1 MVKEEEMVCQSS
13 DEHSAPP
20 PRPQE
25 TDVKDAKAAMA
36 MMGLPTAFAGKW
48 EGKEEDM
55 DTEVELWCDV
65 CDLGLNSRDTYA
77 SHVRGQKHMKKL
89 QMFSVQRGLAVE
101 LPQAKTRVKVPVR
114 LQEKVVESNEPVV
127 GLAYVREVI
136 AMADQE
142 MEPHYQCS
150 LCRQQGQANCMLL
163 HLRGRHH
170 RQNYVLRKYNNLA
183 EMVDL
188 SQARLREEAAKFDE
202 RRSGGE
208 YIETIYS
215 DEAFPW
221 PSGKAPWLRENG
233 GDGEVPPGALQNF
246 GRFAELGQQGEEG
259 RVAEEKEVKPAR
271 DAELPSVEEVREPRS
286 IQEAIK
292 LLELAASLAAT
303 AAASP
308 HLPLAAGE
316 QHAVKAGLAVLRVK
330 LGAVEEGGARL
341 AQGLR
346 CLLPL
351 GQ

>member
-1 MVKEEEMVCQSS
+1 
-13 DEHSAPP
+13 
-20 PRPQE
+20 
-25 TDVKDAKAAMA
+25 

-77 SHVRGQKHMKKL
+77 SHVRGQKHMVRLVVFRMESDALLQKKL

-163 HLRGRHH
+163 HLRQAPTTPTIPRGRHH

-188 SQARLREEAAKFDE
+188 SQVL
-202 RRSGGE
+202 
-208 YIETIYS
+208 
-215 DEAFPW
+215 
-221 PSGKAPWLRENG
+221 
-233 GDGEVPPGALQNF
+233 LQ
-246 GRFAELGQQGEEG
+246 G
-259 RVAEEKEVKPAR
+259 
-271 DAELPSVEEVREPRS
+271 LPSPRRGCGRRPPS
-286 IQEAIK
+286 
-292 LLELAASLAAT
+292 ST
-303 AAASP
+303 R
-308 HLPLAAGE
+308 G
-316 QHAVKAGLAVLRVK
+316 
-330 LGAVEEGGARL
+330 GAVGST
-341 AQGLR
+341 
-346 CLLPL
+346 
-351 GQ
+351 